1 MNPTKYAKHDVA
13 VLQNRNPNNI
23 AININKFIAKYDFNI
38 ALKVKPQLD
47 ELSDGDDDEKYNEES
62 EEVTKRKFNK
72 NAILE
77 ILQLCTN

>member
-1 MNPTKYAKHDVA
+1 MNPTKYDKHDVA